1 MYKLYVLVDP
11 RTKKIRYVGQTTY
24 SIQERLNQHIRHTNA
39 PSQRKLHVNYWI
51 KSLLQVGLKPIVRLI
66 CERRTPEDIDN
77 AERTAISRLKNRG
90 YELCNLTS
98 GGDGRF
104 TMSAATKEKMR
115 QAHLGE
121 RNHFYGKTH
130 SEETKKILREKGKG
144 KKVSDERKACLSE
157 IMKGEK
163 NPFYGCK
170 HSDISKR
177 KQGDAKAKTYIFIS
191 PNGDETK
198 ICNIKRW
205 CGENG
210 LGSAG
215 MFALVAG
222 RLKTYKGWKIKKD
235 PEHSGSLK
243 DINQV

>member
-24 SIQERLNQHIRHTNA
+24 PIQERLNQHIRHTNA

-51 KSLLQVGLKPIVRLI
+51 KSLLQADLKPVVRLV
-66 CERRTPEDIDN
+66 CERLTPEEIDT
-77 AERTAISRLKNRG
+77 AEQIAILRLKNKG

-115 QAHLGE
+115 QAHLGA

-130 SEETKKILREKGKG
+130 SEETKKILREKNKLN
-144 KKVSDERKACLSE
+144 KPSAAVRAILSQK
-157 IMKGEK
+157 MKGEK

-170 HSDISKR
+170 HSDIAK
-177 KQGDAKAKTYIFIS
+177 KKIGDRNAKSYTFIN
-191 PNGDETK
+191 PNGDEIK
-198 ICNIKRW
+198 ILNIKRW
-205 CGENG
+205 CKENG

-222 RLKTYKGWKIKKD
+222 RLLTYKGWKIKKD
-235 PEHSGSLK
+235 PA
-243 DINQV
+243 